1 MNVKQKITS
10 IVISMIFSLLVIV
23 PYFENNKYVKEQPSK
38 LYKVYLDGKEIG
50 IISSKDKFNNYINK
64 DQKELIEKLE
74 VDKVYAPN
82 NLNIEDYI
90 GYADNI
96 SDEKEIYEQIKEE
109 NPFTIKGSVI
119 TITKPKEEGGF
130 DTQVI
135 NVLREEDYIKA
146 LENTIKTFINENE
159 YNVFFDGNEFTNFEM
174 GSTVEDIYIQEE
186 SMGNVTIKRDVFI
199 STDETIFTDEKTL
212 THYLLFG
219 TTEEQDKY
227 TVKKGE
233 TIENIAFNNKLGTK
247 EFLIINPELTS
258 ETNLLYEGQEVNI
271 AQLSSIVNVIKE
283 EEKIEEVVTRFTTE
297 TQYDST
303 KPYGYYFVK
312 AEGEN
317 GLERLTKRI
326 QYKNGVVYDAEIV
339 ETEVIKSAS
348 NRIEVRGAKIMDGPI
363 IIADA
368 GNWAWPTM
376 PAHAITT
383 YYEWRWGSFHAA
395 IDIITF
401 PSLGSPIYAAN
412 SGNVIE
418 VSGGGYNGGRGAYA
432 IIDHNNGYKTEYLHL
447 NTVLVTKGQSIEKGQ
462 KIGTMGNT
470 GRSTGP
476 HLHFAVIYNGRPI
489 NPLQLYR

>member
-1 MNVKQKITS
+1 MSIKQKITS
-10 IVISMIFSLLVIV
+10 IIISIVFSLLVVV
-23 PYFENNKYVKEQPSK
+23 PYMGNNKTIKEYPSK
-38 LYKVYLDGKEIG
+38 LYKIYLDGKEIG
-50 IISSKDKFNNYINK
+50 VIASKDKFDKYINEN
-64 DQKELIEKLE
+64 QKEIMEKLE
-74 VDKVYAPN
+74 VDRVYIPN
-82 NLNIEDYI
+82 NLNIEEYI
-90 GYADNI
+90 GYEENI
-96 SDEKEIYEQIKEE
+96 VDEKEIYDLIKEQ
-109 NPFTIKGSVI
+109 NPFTVKGCVI
-119 TITKPKEEGGF
+119 TIKTSLEEGGF
-130 DTQVI
+130 DTKVI
-135 NVLREEDYIKA
+135 NVLREQDYMDA
-146 LENTIKTFINENE
+146 LESTIKTFINENE
-159 YNVFFDGNEFTNFEM
+159 YNVFFDGNKFTNFEM

-186 SMGNVTIKRDVFI
+186 SIGNVTIKRDVYI
-199 STDETIFTDEKTL
+199 PTDEMIFTDKKVL

-219 TTEEQDKY
+219 TIEEQGKY

-271 AQLSSIVNVIKE
+271 GQLSSLVNVIKE
-283 EEKIEEVVTRFTTE
+283 EEKIEDVETRFTTE

-303 KPYGYYFVK
+303 KPYNYFLVK

-339 ETEVIKSAS
+339 TTEVIKPSS
-348 NRIEVRGAKIMDGPI
+348 NRIEVRGAKVINSPI
-363 IIADA
+363 IVGEV

-383 YYEWRWGSFHAA
+383 YFEWRWGSFHAA
-395 IDIITF
+395 IDVITF
-401 PSLGSPIYAAN
+401 PSLGSPIFAAN
-412 SGNVIE
+412 DGNVID
-418 VSGGGYNGGRGAYA
+418 VVVGGYNGGRGSY
-432 IIDHNNGYKTEYLHL
+432 IIVDHNNGYKTEYLHL
-447 NTVLVTKGQSIEKGQ
+447 QDVFINKGQSVEKGQ

-476 HLHFAVIYNGRPI
+476 HLHFAVIYNGTPI